1 MRHLMR
7 QDKTSGA
14 DNAGQTRTQI
24 SQLRHLTSHCIRV
37 VESLHLPV
45 LQCRATCSTSLDKCR
60 NPSPS
65 RSMVISFSDCAH
77 ACFPAFELA
86 SPTKCILMH
95 LRIDNDENTRTE
107 HWTLNT
113 SVEKFLI
120 RFSEHGQKL
129 DNAWCNLP
137 WFWLFLLR
145 FTS

>member
-1 MRHLMR
+1 MR

-24 SQLRHLTSHCIRV
+24 SQLRHLTSHCIWV

-65 RSMVISFSDCAH
+65 RRMVISFSDCAH
-77 ACFPAFELA
+77 ACFPAFELT

-129 DNAWCNLP
+129 DNA
-137 WFWLFLLR
+137 
-145 FTS
+145 